1 MRVQKGNKVGRLE
14 MWKRNSS
21 FEKYGEGIKDQR
33 ISERIGLKVDNIR
46 LSFGD
51 LIALDSVSL
60 EMKDGE
66 ILALIGPNGAG
77 KTALINCIT
86 GFYRPQKGHIFYH
99 GENLVGLPSHLI
111 ARKGIA
117 RTFQNIALYKGL
129 TVLDNLI
136 AGRHNFFKSSFVE
149 DMLMLGRAR
158 WEEIRHRLVV
168 EDVIDFLEIQH
179 IRDEHVGGLAYGLRK
194 KVELGRALCL
204 EAKYLLLDEPMAG
217 MTKEEKEDMCRF
229 ILDANQI
236 LSVSILLI
244 EHDMEVVMDLADR
257 IIVLDYGH
265 KIAEGPPQ
273 EIGSNKEVVKAYLG
287 EEH

>member
-1 MRVQKGNKVGRLE
+1 
-14 MWKRNSS
+14 MWKRDSS
-21 FEKYGEGIKDQR
+21 FEKYGEGVKGQR
-33 ISERIGLKVDNIR
+33 ISGEVGLKVDRIR

-51 LIALDSVSL
+51 LVALDGVSL

-77 KTALINCIT
+77 KTALVNCIT
-86 GFYRPQKGHIFYH
+86 GFYRPQKGHIFYD
-99 GENLVGLPSHLI
+99 GEDLVGLPSHAI

-129 TVLDNLI
+129 TTLDNLI
-136 AGRHNFFKSSFVE
+136 AGRHNFFRSSFLE

-158 WEEIRHRLVV
+158 REETKHRLVV

-179 IRDEHVGGLAYGLRK
+179 IRDEHVGSLAYGLRK
-194 KVELGRALCL
+194 KAELGRALCL
-204 EAKYLLLDEPMAG
+204 EPKYLLLDEPMAG
-217 MTKEEKEDMCRF
+217 MTKEEKEDMCRY

-236 LSVSILLI
+236 LRISILLI

-265 KIAEGPPQ
+265 KIAEGSPQ
-273 EIGSNKEVVKAYLG
+273 EVGSNKEVIRAYLG
-287 EEH
+287 EEN

>member
-1 MRVQKGNKVGRLE
+1 

-21 FEKYGEGIKDQR
+21 FEKYGEGVKDR
-33 ISERIGLKVDNIR
+33 KIYETIGLKVEGIR

-51 LIALDSVSL
+51 LVALDSLRL
-60 EMKDGE
+60 EMREGE

-86 GFYRPQKGHIFYH
+86 GFYKPQKGHIFYY
-99 GENLVGLPSHLI
+99 GEDLVRLASHLI

-129 TVLDNLI
+129 TTLDNLV
-136 AGRHNFFKSSFVE
+136 AARHNFFRSTFLE
-149 DMLMLGRAR
+149 DFFMLGRGR
-158 WEEIRHRLVV
+158 REEVKHRLVV
-168 EDVIDFLEIQH
+168 EDIIDFLEIQH
-179 IRDEHVGGLAYGLRK
+179 IREEHVGGLAYGLRK

-204 EAKYLLLDEPMAG
+204 EPKYLLLDEPMAG

-236 LSVSILLI
+236 LGISILLV

-265 KIAEGPPQ
+265 KIAEGSPQ
-273 EIGSNKEVVKAYLG
+273 EISSNKDVIRAYLG
-287 EEH
+287 EAT

>member
-1 MRVQKGNKVGRLE
+1 

-21 FEKYGEGIKDQR
+21 FEKYGEGVKDR
-33 ISERIGLKVDNIR
+33 KIYETIGLKVDGIR

-51 LIALDSVSL
+51 LVALDSLRL
-60 EMKDGE
+60 EMREGE

-86 GFYRPQKGHIFYH
+86 GFYKPQKGHIFYY
-99 GENLVGLPSHLI
+99 GEDLVRLASHLI

-129 TVLDNLI
+129 TTLDNLV
-136 AGRHNFFKSSFVE
+136 AARHNFFRSTFLE
-149 DMLMLGRAR
+149 DFFMLGRGR
-158 WEEIRHRLVV
+158 REEVKHRLVV
-168 EDVIDFLEIQH
+168 EDIIDFLEIQH
-179 IRDEHVGGLAYGLRK
+179 IREEHVGGLAYGLRK

-204 EAKYLLLDEPMAG
+204 EPKYLLLDEPMAG

-236 LSVSILLI
+236 LGISILLV

-265 KIAEGPPQ
+265 KIAEGSPQ
-273 EIGSNKEVVKAYLG
+273 EISSNKDVIRAYLG
-287 EEH
+287 EAT

>member
-1 MRVQKGNKVGRLE
+1 MIGEN
-14 MWKRNSS
+14 MWKRGSS
-21 FEKYGEGIKDQR
+21 FEKYGEGVKGRR
-33 ISERIGLKVDNIR
+33 ISGKIGLKVDNIR

-51 LIALDSVSL
+51 LVALDGVSL

-77 KTALINCIT
+77 KTALVNCIT
-86 GFYRPQKGHIFYH
+86 GFYRPQKGHIFFY
-99 GENLVGLPSHLI
+99 GEDLVGLPGHTI
-111 ARKGIA
+111 AKKGIA

-129 TVLDNLI
+129 TTLDNLM
-136 AGRHNFFKSSFVE
+136 AGRHNFFRSTFLE

-158 WEEIRHRLVV
+158 REEMKHRLVV

-179 IRDEHVGGLAYGLRK
+179 IRDEHVGSLAYGLRK
-194 KVELGRALCL
+194 KAELGRALCL
-204 EAKYLLLDEPMAG
+204 EPKYLFLDEPMAG

-236 LSVSILLI
+236 LRISILLI

-265 KIAEGPPQ
+265 NIAEGSPQ
-273 EIGSNKEVVKAYLG
+273 DVSSDKKVIKAYLG
-287 EEH
+287 EEN